1 MKKLTL
7 KDLQALAHVMAHV
20 SEMEQRCFVGG
31 GTGGNLDPFTDGNYI
46 VSGEVAHRNIPI
58 TVKMPVGT
66 FDTSQKLLMLIPG
79 WGIAISYVIGV
90 TDTMIGY

>member
-31 GTGGNLDPFTDGNYI
+31 GTDGNYI
-46 VSGEVAHRNIPI
+46 VSGEVAHRNIPHR
-58 TVKMPVGT
+58 P
-66 FDTSQKLLMLIPG
+66 P
-79 WGIAISYVIGV
+79 
-90 TDTMIGY
+90 

>member
-7 KDLQALAHVMAHV
+7 KDLQSLAHVMAHV

-31 GTGGNLDPFTDGNYI
+31 GTDGNYI
-46 VSGEVAHRNIPI
+46 VLGEVAHRNIPI

>member
-7 KDLQALAHVMAHV
+7 KDLQSLAHTMEHV
-20 SEMEQRCFVGG
+20 SETEQRCFVGG
-31 GTGGNLDPFTDGNYI
+31 GTDGNYI

>member
-20 SEMEQRCFVGG
+20 SEMEQRCVVGG
-31 GTGGNLDPFTDGNYI
+31 GTDGNYI

>member
-31 GTGGNLDPFTDGNYI
+31 STDGNYI